1 MTMALVRSRLQIFSP
16 DPVPVR
22 KDAPLKTITSKFP
35 TMLSPQSRSVR
46 HRYSQTAM
54 RGLGAQKP
62 GRGRRE
68 ASPLPRGRRQASR
81 HGRFTSRAS
90 SEGEECEVAKL
101 PAPGIGVPYPTSST
115 SPSSPSRASGVSL
128 LLLSVYGFWG
138 TDTPKRPKHTHTT
151 LAQAHEA
158 CGSIPGSSARAHVE
172 TDPAQDWGGGG
183 RGGGRLCCSS
193 SLQTSRELQ
202 KLSGCP
208 RFGGSLGIFSLP
220 LSAVCCVFPPTFS
233 WVREQ
238 PRASYLCARGA
249 FLPTEAS
256 KVSLFCFVEGERFE
270 QEPHESSS

>member
-128 LLLSVYGFWG
+128 LLLSVYGSG
-138 TDTPKRPKHTHTT
+138 GLTLPSGPSTHIPRSRKRTRPADRS
-151 LAQAHEA
+151 LALLRVRTSKRTRHKI
-158 CGSIPGSSARAHVE
+158 GVE
-172 TDPAQDWGGGG
+172 EGGVGGG
-183 RGGGRLCCSS
+183 
-193 SLQTSRELQ
+193 
-202 KLSGCP
+202 
-208 RFGGSLGIFSLP
+208 F
-220 LSAVCCVFPPTFS
+220 VVPPHCK
-233 WVREQ
+233 
-238 PRASYLCARGA
+238 PRAS
-249 FLPTEAS
+249 FKS
-256 KVSLFCFVEGERFE
+256 
-270 QEPHESSS
+270 

>member
-1 MTMALVRSRLQIFSP
+1 
-16 DPVPVR
+16 
-22 KDAPLKTITSKFP
+22 
-35 TMLSPQSRSVR
+35 
-46 HRYSQTAM
+46 M
-54 RGLGAQKP
+54 RG
-62 GRGRRE
+62 R
-68 ASPLPRGRRQASR
+68 
-81 HGRFTSRAS
+81 
-90 SEGEECEVAKL
+90 EVAGAGNWRSL
-101 PAPGIGVPYPTSST
+101 SDVVNVAVVAQ
-115 SPSSPSRASGVSL
+115 PSVWCLAAAAFRIRV
-128 LLLSVYGFWG
+128 WG

-183 RGGGRLCCSS
+183 SGWGRLCCSS